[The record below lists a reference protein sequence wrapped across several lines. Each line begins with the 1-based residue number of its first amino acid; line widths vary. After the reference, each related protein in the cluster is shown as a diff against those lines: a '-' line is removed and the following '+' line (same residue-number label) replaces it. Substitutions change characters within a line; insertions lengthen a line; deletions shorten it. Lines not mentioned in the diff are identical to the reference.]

1 MSSFCHQALLFF
13 SLQVLAGIFAMS
25 ETVITNQHVSG
36 YSVKEEI
43 LNAVTHGIGV
53 VLSIIGLI
61 GLLMTN
67 TVGDVGK
74 QICYAIYG
82 SSMIALFTASTLYH
96 SISHP
101 TAKSILKMVDHC
113 AIYLLIAGT
122 YTPLMFALP
131 ETNVGNTMLVI
142 IWTLAAIG
150 IAFKLAF
157 KNRFKVMSL
166 ATYLG
171 MGFAA
176 VFILP
181 DIYQML
187 PAAGLWLLGLGGAAY
202 TFGVFFYVQKKKQ
215 YTHAIWHLFVLA
227 GAGFHYGLI
236 FSFA

>member
-1 MSSFCHQALLFF
+1 MSQTAIAKS
-13 SLQVLAGIFAMS
+13 QVG
-25 ETVITNQHVSG
+25 G

-43 LNAVTHGIGV
+43 LNAVTHGVGIIM
-53 VLSIIGLI
+53 SIIGLI
-61 GLLMTN
+61 GLLNSN
-67 TVGDVGK
+67 TVGEFGK
-74 QICYAIYG
+74 QVCYAIYG
-82 SSMIALFTASTLYH
+82 ASMIALFTASTLYH
-96 SISHP
+96 SVTNP

-122 YTPLMFALP
+122 YTPLMFSLP
-131 ETNVGNTMLVI
+131 ETNVGNTMLVV
-142 IWTLAAIG
+142 IWVLAAIG
-150 IAFKLAF
+150 IAFKLVF
-157 KNRFKVMSL
+157 KSRFKVVSL

-187 PAAGLWLLGLGGAAY
+187 PATGLWLLGLGGAAY
-202 TFGVFFYVQKKKQ
+202 TFGVFFYVQKQKQ

-236 FSFA
+236 FNFA